1 MLFHALFIYLLQRNS
16 YLKVL
21 GIFHS
26 VLGLPILQVIKGPYL
41 IWTTYLFLHHYIQVL
56 SVLFVVSCVVCLL
69 LHRVD
74 GSHAVGGICK
84 DSGASVMA
92 KSLFASLLLQ
102 KPKKAVNFEAQNYSF
117 KTEDCFNLYKPGNMC
132 GQFHDLHRAF
142 CSQSHCKIDI
152 GLHMLQPRMPV
163 YRHKL
168 CTSFFSLPFA

>member
-1 MLFHALFIYLLQRNS
+1 
-16 YLKVL
+16 
-21 GIFHS
+21 
-26 VLGLPILQVIKGPYL
+26 
-41 IWTTYLFLHHYIQVL
+41 
-56 SVLFVVSCVVCLL
+56 
-69 LHRVD
+69 
-74 GSHAVGGICK
+74 
-84 DSGASVMA
+84 MA

-132 GQFHDLHRAF
+132 GHFHDLHTAF

-168 CTSFFSLPFA
+168 CTSFFFFPPLCLKNCVCYIMVLLSLFGIWRSLLLIHFLTYANDGAVPFKFDSQSPDDSVLSGIIPSRLRPKGTLYMLLIQLSCILFP